1 MDGALLVVPIRT
13 PLGDVV
19 GTLNVDTLCEE
30 DLTDGASSDP
40 TIEPH
45 EQNFHQVSSN
55 TNTYMYLQAT
65 VCVLNEAAN
74 DSTQC
79 SCHVQ
84 YVNTRKM
91 FLLHSFLLLLH
102 TLHANVLTQSRPGSQ
117 HTDRACCATSS
128 SG

>member
-45 EQNFHQVSSN
+45 EQNFHQVRILQYQYIC
-55 TNTYMYLQAT
+55 TCIQAT
-65 VCVLNEAAN
+65 VCVY
-74 DSTQC
+74 STQC

-84 YVNTRKM
+84 
-91 FLLHSFLLLLH
+91 
-102 TLHANVLTQSRPGSQ
+102 
-117 HTDRACCATSS
+117 
-128 SG
+128 